1 MGAYIVRRVAGAIP
15 LLLLISAIVFSLIA
29 LAPGDPLLTMRMEN
43 PRAVSPEAIARLR
56 AYYHLDDPLPVRYL
70 YWLKSVL
77 QGDWGYSS
85 TYKVPVKDLV
95 VSRMPNTL
103 LLTVSAWLLG
113 LLVALP
119 IGIISAA
126 RKYSIFD
133 YAVTFAAFLA
143 LSMPPV
149 WFGFLTIMLFAVQ
162 LKWLPIGGV
171 AELTHGTVGALL
183 VDRARHL
190 ILPMTVLGLVQV
202 AYWVRYVRTSLLEV
216 LGMDYIRTAKAKGL
230 GERGVLLKHA
240 MRNAL
245 IPVLTIAAL
254 DIPYFF
260 GGAVVVET
268 IFSWPG
274 MGRLMYQAVI
284 GSDYNLALCCL
295 MLLAALTIAS
305 NLVADVLYAVVDP
318 RVSYS

>member
-1 MGAYIVRRVAGAIP
+1 
-15 LLLLISAIVFSLIA
+15 
-29 LAPGDPLLTMRMEN
+29 MRMEN

-133 YAVTFAAFLA
+133 YGVTFAAFLA

-171 AELTHGTVGALL
+171 AELTHGTAGALL
-183 VDRARHL
+183 VDRIRHL

-230 GERGVLLKHA
+230 GDRGVLLKHA

-295 MLLAALTIAS
+295 MLLAVLTIAS

>member
-1 MGAYIVRRVAGAIP
+1 M
-15 LLLLISAIVFSLIA
+15 FSLIA

-103 LLTVSAWLLG
+103 LLTVSAWFLG

-171 AELTHGTVGALL
+171 AELTHGTAGALL
-183 VDRARHL
+183 VDRIRHL

-295 MLLAALTIAS
+295 MLLAVLTIAS

>member
-1 MGAYIVRRVAGAIP
+1 M
-15 LLLLISAIVFSLIA
+15 FSLIA

-133 YAVTFAAFLA
+133 YGVTFAAFLA

-171 AELTHGTVGALL
+171 AELTHGTAGALL
-183 VDRARHL
+183 VDRIRHL

-230 GERGVLLKHA
+230 GDRGVLLKHA

-295 MLLAALTIAS
+295 MLLAVLTIAS

>member
-85 TYKVPVKDLV
+85 TYKVPVRDLV
-95 VSRMPNTL
+95 LSRMPNTL

-171 AELTHGTVGALL
+171 AELTHGTAGALL
-183 VDRARHL
+183 ADRIRHL

-295 MLLAALTIAS
+295 MLLAVLTIAS

>member
-103 LLTVSAWLLG
+103 LLTVSAWFLG

-171 AELTHGTVGALL
+171 AELTHGTAGALL
-183 VDRARHL
+183 VDRIRHL

-295 MLLAALTIAS
+295 MLLAVLTIAS

>member
-133 YAVTFAAFLA
+133 YGVTFAAFLA

-171 AELTHGTVGALL
+171 AELTHGTAGALL
-183 VDRARHL
+183 VDRIRHL

-230 GERGVLLKHA
+230 GDRGVLLKHA

-295 MLLAALTIAS
+295 MLLAVLTIAS

>member
-171 AELTHGTVGALL
+171 AELTHGTAGALL
-183 VDRARHL
+183 VDRIRHL

-295 MLLAALTIAS
+295 MLLAVLTIAS

>member
-1 MGAYIVRRVAGAIP
+1 VAAYIVRRVAGAIP

-171 AELTHGTVGALL
+171 AELTHGTAGALL
-183 VDRARHL
+183 VDRIRHL

-230 GERGVLLKHA
+230 GEQGVLLKHA
-240 MRNAL
+240 LRNAL

-295 MLLAALTIAS
+295 MLLAVLTIAS

>member
-1 MGAYIVRRVAGAIP
+1 VGAYVVRRVAGAIP
-15 LLLLISAIVFSLIA
+15 LLILISAIVFTLIA

-43 PRAVSPEAIARLR
+43 PRAVSPEAIDRLR
-56 AYYHLDDPLPVRYL
+56 AHYHLDDPLPVRYL

-77 QGDWGYSS
+77 EGDWGYSS
-85 TYKVPVKDLV
+85 TYKVPVRDLV
-95 VSRMPNTL
+95 ISRVPNTL
-103 LLTVSAWLLG
+103 VLTVSAWLLG
-113 LLVALP
+113 LIVALP
-119 IGIISAA
+119 IGIVSAA
-126 RKYSIFD
+126 KKYSAFD
-133 YAVTFAAFLA
+133 YAATFAAFLA

-149 WFGFLTIMLFAVQ
+149 WFGFLTIMLFGVK

-171 AELTHGTVGALL
+171 ADLATGTVGALL
-183 VDRARHL
+183 VDRLKHI

-230 GERGVLLKHA
+230 GERKVLLKHA

-268 IFSWPG
+268 VFSWPG

-295 MLLAALTIAS
+295 MLLAVLTIAS
-305 NLVADVLYAVVDP
+305 NLAADVLYAVVDP

>member
-1 MGAYIVRRVAGAIP
+1 M
-15 LLLLISAIVFSLIA
+15 FSLIA

-171 AELTHGTVGALL
+171 AELTHGTAGALL
-183 VDRARHL
+183 VDRIRHL

-295 MLLAALTIAS
+295 MLLAVLTIAS

>member
-15 LLLLISAIVFSLIA
+15 LLLLISAIVFGLIA

-85 TYKVPVKDLV
+85 TYKVPVRDLV

-171 AELTHGTVGALL
+171 AELTRGTAGALL
-183 VDRARHL
+183 VDRMRHL

-295 MLLAALTIAS
+295 MLLAVLTIAS

>member
-171 AELTHGTVGALL
+171 AELTHGTAGALL
-183 VDRARHL
+183 VDRIRHL

-230 GERGVLLKHA
+230 GERGVLVKHA

-295 MLLAALTIAS
+295 MLLAVLTIAS

>member
-1 MGAYIVRRVAGAIP
+1 MAAYIVRRVAGAIP

-171 AELTHGTVGALL
+171 AELTHGTAGALL
-183 VDRARHL
+183 VDRIRHL

-230 GERGVLLKHA
+230 GEQGVLLKHA
-240 MRNAL
+240 LRNAL

-295 MLLAALTIAS
+295 MLLAVLTIAS

>member
-15 LLLLISAIVFSLIA
+15 LLLLISAIVFGLIA

-85 TYKVPVKDLV
+85 TYKVPVRDLV

-171 AELTHGTVGALL
+171 AELTHGTAGALL
-183 VDRARHL
+183 VDRMRHL

-295 MLLAALTIAS
+295 MLLAVLTIAS

>member
-1 MGAYIVRRVAGAIP
+1 M
-15 LLLLISAIVFSLIA
+15 FSLIA

-171 AELTHGTVGALL
+171 AELTHGTAGALL
-183 VDRARHL
+183 VDRIRHL

-230 GERGVLLKHA
+230 GERGVLVKHA

-295 MLLAALTIAS
+295 MLLAVLTIAS